1 MMRRNFLQT
10 AALAAAP
17 APKLSGRRAELYRL
31 LGDLP
36 PRDRPISARVVA
48 ADQHALYSREKL
60 ELDLNGLE
68 KVPAYFLKPHGL
80 TAPAPCVLYQHYHGG
95 QYKLGKDE
103 VLKIKPDAGLPAWA
117 DDLARAGYCVFCAD
131 TWVFGERA
139 TRTELDVFKEMLWK
153 GRVLWGMMVYD
164 SLRAVDY
171 VLSRPEV
178 EGRRLATLGMSMGST
193 MSWWLAALDERVK
206 VCVDIC
212 CLTDFDELLA
222 QDNLKGHGIYYYVPG
237 LLKHFTAAQIN
248 ALIAP
253 RPHLGLAGNL
263 DPLTPPKGL
272 DRIDL
277 ELRAAYTK
285 ARAPQN
291 WKLVREDVEHT
302 ETATMRREALNW
314 LKEKL

>member
-1 MMRRNFLQT
+1 MMRRNFLQS

-17 APKLSGRRAELYRL
+17 APELSGRRAELYRL

-36 PRDRPISARVVA
+36 PRSRPIKAQVVA
-48 ADQHALYSREKL
+48 MSERPLYVLEKL

-68 KVPAYFLKPHGL
+68 TVPAYFLTPHGL
-80 TAPAPCVLYQHYHGG
+80 SGRAPCVLYQHYHGG

-103 VLKIKPDAGLPAWA
+103 LLKDKPDAGLPAWA

-131 TWVFGERA
+131 TWVFGQRA
-139 TRTELDVFKEMLWK
+139 TRTELDVFKEMLWR

-164 SLRAVDY
+164 SIRAVDY

-178 EGRRLATLGMSMGST
+178 DGARLATLGMSMGST
-193 MSWWLAALDERVK
+193 MSWWLAALDDRVK

-212 CLTDFDELLA
+212 CLTDFDELIA

-237 LLKHFTAAQIN
+237 LLKHFTASQIN

-263 DPLTPPKGL
+263 DALTPPKGL
-272 DRIDL
+272 DRIDR
-277 ELRAAYTK
+277 ELRAVYAK
-285 ARAPQN
+285 AGAPGN
-291 WKLVREDVEHT
+291 WKLVREDVAHT
-302 ETATMRREALNW
+302 ETPSMRREALNW

>member
-10 AALAAAP
+10 AVLAAAP

-36 PRDRPISARVVA
+36 PRDRPISARVLTVE
-48 ADQHALYSREKL
+48 HHSLYTKEKL

-68 KVPAYFLKPHGL
+68 KVPAYFLKPHAL
-80 TAPAPCVLYQHYHGG
+80 AAPAPCVLYQHYHGG

-103 VLKIKPDAGLPAWA
+103 LLKDKPAAGLPAWA
-117 DDLARAGYCVFCAD
+117 DDLARAGYCVLCAD

-171 VLSRPEV
+171 VLTRPEV
-178 EGRRLATLGMSMGST
+178 DGRRVATLGMSMGST
-193 MSWWLAALDERVK
+193 MSWWLAALDERIK

-212 CLTDFDELLA
+212 CLTDFDELIA

-237 LLKHFTAAQIN
+237 LLNHFTAARIN

-253 RPHLGLAGNL
+253 RAHLGLAGNL
-263 DPLTPPKGL
+263 DALTPPKGL
-272 DRIDL
+272 DRIDR
-277 ELRAAYTK
+277 ELRAAYAK
-285 ARAPQN
+285 ASAPQN
-291 WKLVREDVEHT
+291 WKLVREDVDHT
-302 ETATMRREALNW
+302 ETATMRREALDW

>member
-1 MMRRNFLQT
+1 MMRRNFIQT

-17 APKLSGRRAELYRL
+17 AISGRRAELYRL

-36 PRDRPISARVVA
+36 PRNRPIAARLVQTF
-48 ADQHALYSREKL
+48 DHPLYVREKI
-60 ELDLNGLE
+60 ELDFNGLE
-68 KVPAYFLKPHGL
+68 TVPAYFLKPRNPAG
-80 TAPAPCVLYQHYHGG
+80 PAPCVLYQHYHGG

-103 VLKIKPDAGLPAWA
+103 VLKDKPDAALPAWA

-164 SLRAVDY
+164 SIRAVDY
-171 VLSRPEV
+171 VLTRPEV
-178 EGRRLATLGMSMGST
+178 DPARLATLGMSMGST

-212 CLTDFDELLA
+212 CLTDFDELIA

-237 LLKHFTAAQIN
+237 LLMHFTATQIN

-253 RPHLGLAGNL
+253 RAHLGLAGNL

-272 DRIDL
+272 DRIDAG
-277 ELRAAYTK
+277 LRAAYSRAK
-285 ARAPQN
+285 APRN
-291 WKLVREDVEHT
+291 WKLVREDVAHT
-302 ETATMRREALNW
+302 ETPAMRREALAW
-314 LKEKL
+314 LQEKL